1 MILNDFN
8 LHFFYSIKPCRGL
21 VIKQEKNRMHF
32 RSASDSSLKIWDNQR
47 IYYSFV
53 TAETISG
60 DDSFMTDAK
69 IGLSRRNYEGV
80 KAAMAMIESESCIKF
95 IAFDPRRHKGQKFLV
110 IYRQTDRRGRCTNNY
125 VQTELYSKEITYK
138 GHNIGKPFMWTS
150 KSGCA
155 RCCGSFVYWNKWIQ
169 KSRMFVFFITYVEWH
184 HGASSPSIVGHFV
197 HELLHALGMT
207 HTQKRPGN
215 MIIR

>member
-1 MILNDFN
+1 
-8 LHFFYSIKPCRGL
+8 
-21 VIKQEKNRMHF
+21 
-32 RSASDSSLKIWDNQR
+32 
-47 IYYSFV
+47 
-53 TAETISG
+53 
-60 DDSFMTDAK
+60 MTDAK

-95 IAFDPRRHKGQKFLV
+95 IAFDPRRHKGQKFLA
-110 IYRQTDRRGRCTNNY
+110 IYRQTDRRGRCTDSY
-125 VQTELYSKEITYK
+125 IKTELHSKEITYK
-138 GHNIGKPFMWTS
+138 GHNIGKPFMWTYT
-150 KSGCA
+150 KGCSG
-155 RCCGSFVYWNKWIQ
+155 CCGSFVYWNKWIS

-184 HGASSPSIVGHFV
+184 HGASPNIVGHFV